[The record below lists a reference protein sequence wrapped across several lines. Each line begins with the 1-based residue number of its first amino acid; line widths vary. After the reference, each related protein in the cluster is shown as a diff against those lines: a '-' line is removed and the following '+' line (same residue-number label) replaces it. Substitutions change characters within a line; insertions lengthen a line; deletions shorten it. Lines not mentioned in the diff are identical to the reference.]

1 MSTIGSLGVFCADAA
16 NSCEN
21 ISCLCRSCKVE
32 KKRPDLVEKKKHIY
46 LNDIPFFDQIIFLGC
61 SNSSLFL
68 ESELRPQ

>member
-1 MSTIGSLGVFCADAA
+1 MRRIRVKILVVYVVHVK
-16 NSCEN
+16 
-21 ISCLCRSCKVE
+21 LKK